1 VLLPA
6 AAWGEKDGTV
16 TNSERRISRQRMF
29 LPPPGEAKPDWW
41 IISQVARH
49 MGFTLGFE
57 YGSPQEIFDE
67 HARLSGSANCGS
79 RGFDISGLAG
89 LTSSEYEQLE
99 PVQWPVPQHGHPGVP
114 RLFEDGRFM
123 HSDGKA
129 RFVPTRPRAPANAV
143 NSDFPFVLNTG
154 RIRDQWHTMTRTG
167 LSPRLAEHMP
177 EPFVDLHAQDAL
189 LAAVRDGELAR
200 VATRWGSMVAR
211 VRTSGE
217 ISRGCVFVPMHWN
230 DRYASEARVGALVNP
245 AVDLLSGEPEFKHT
259 PARVEPFPV
268 EWYGFVLT
276 RRPLDSLDVAWWTLI
291 AGAKFARYEMAGR
304 NVPEDWPA
312 WARELLGAT
321 SLEADYL
328 DYHDVAVG
336 IYRGVHVVDDRL
348 AACLYISRRPDLPA
362 RGWLATLFATERL
375 GTSERIALLAGR
387 PLGAME
393 DAGPLVCSC
402 FGVGRNAIC
411 RAIAKHSLTD
421 ARQVGLRLRAG
432 TNCGSCLPEI
442 KALLTAASVGQPA
455 LQTGS

>member
-1 VLLPA
+1 
-6 AAWGEKDGTV
+6 
-16 TNSERRISRQRMF
+16 
-29 LPPPGEAKPDWW
+29 
-41 IISQVARH
+41 
-49 MGFTLGFE
+49 
-57 YGSPQEIFDE
+57 
-67 HARLSGSANCGS
+67 
-79 RGFDISGLAG
+79 
-89 LTSSEYEQLE
+89 
-99 PVQWPVPQHGHPGVP
+99 
-114 RLFEDGRFM
+114 
-123 HSDGKA
+123 
-129 RFVPTRPRAPANAV
+129 V

-200 VATRWGSMVAR
+200 VTTRWGSMVAR
-211 VRTSGE
+211 VHTSGE